1 MSEVGKVGGIS
12 KGLTR
17 YPQSGGDKQGPHEI
31 SSKWG
36 G

>member
-17 YPQSGGDKQGPHEI
+17 YPQNYDTWETQIKAPHDLL
-31 SSKWG
+31 
-36 G
+36 